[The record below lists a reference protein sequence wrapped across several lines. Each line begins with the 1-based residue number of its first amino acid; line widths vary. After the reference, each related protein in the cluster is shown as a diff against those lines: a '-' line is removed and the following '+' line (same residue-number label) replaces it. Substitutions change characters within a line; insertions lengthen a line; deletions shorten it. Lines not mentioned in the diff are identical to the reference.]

1 MFFGLSCLI
10 GFIMIFFAI
19 GIILSKNPVY
29 TVLSFILIIVCISIY
44 LIGFLQNEFL
54 GLVLLI
60 VYAGA
65 IAVLFLFVVMMLN
78 IRLIEL
84 TKLFWGYLPF
94 GLLFSFL
101 FSFEIFIFFFWK
113 ISLINFFYSY
123 LFIEKLN
130 YFFFYNNIITYFYFV
145 ETIINLSYL
154 FYNYY
159 YFQLILISILLLV
172 AMIGVI
178 ILTFKD
184 LTIIIM
190 KQQDIFKQV
199 EKTIYTSIK
208 KINEINNE

>member
-84 TKLFWGYLPF
+84 TKLF
-94 GLLFSFL
+94 
-101 FSFEIFIFFFWK
+101 
-113 ISLINFFYSY
+113 
-123 LFIEKLN
+123 
-130 YFFFYNNIITYFYFV
+130 
-145 ETIINLSYL
+145 
-154 FYNYY
+154 
-159 YFQLILISILLLV
+159 
-172 AMIGVI
+172 
-178 ILTFKD
+178 
-184 LTIIIM
+184 
-190 KQQDIFKQV
+190 
-199 EKTIYTSIK
+199 
-208 KINEINNE
+208 